1 MNIKRLYGVQ
11 LETIKNMGTNQYQN
25 LSEVQKKQ
33 INEALE
39 KVTIEDL
46 NSLDYGDEILISKNV
61 VLYHYCEDDVVVLNI
76 QDEWIEV
83 FQYLW
88 DEESIGIEFI

>member
-1 MNIKRLYGVQ
+1 MKA
-11 LETIKNMGTNQYQN
+11 NQYQK
-25 LSEVQKKQ
+25 LSVIQKKQ
-33 INEALE
+33 IDEALK
-39 KVTIEDL
+39 KVTIQDL

-88 DEESIGIEFI
+88 DEESITIESI

>member
-1 MNIKRLYGVQ
+1 MI
-11 LETIKNMGTNQYQN
+11 TNQYQK
-25 LSEVQKKQ
+25 LSGLQKNQ
-33 INEALE
+33 IDEALK

-46 NSLDYGDEILISKNV
+46 NSLDYGDEVLISKNV

-88 DEESIGIEFI
+88 DEESITLESI

>member
-1 MNIKRLYGVQ
+1 M
-11 LETIKNMGTNQYQN
+11 TNQYQK
-25 LSEVQKKQ
+25 LSVLQKKQ
-33 INEALE
+33 IDEALK

-46 NSLDYGDEILISKNV
+46 NSLDYGDEVLISKNV

-88 DEESIGIEFI
+88 DEESITLESI

>member
-1 MNIKRLYGVQ
+1 MI
-11 LETIKNMGTNQYQN
+11 TNQYQK
-25 LSEVQKKQ
+25 LSGLQKKQ
-33 INEALE
+33 IDEALK

-46 NSLDYGDEILISKNV
+46 NSLDYGDEVLISKNV

-88 DEESIGIEFI
+88 DEESITIESI

>member
-1 MNIKRLYGVQ
+1 MSTKQLYGAQ
-11 LETIKNMGTNQYQN
+11 LETIKNMGTNQYEN

-33 INEALE
+33 INEALK

-88 DEESIGIEFI
+88 DEKSIVIESI

>member
-1 MNIKRLYGVQ
+1 MI
-11 LETIKNMGTNQYQN
+11 TNQYQK
-25 LSEVQKKQ
+25 LSGLQKKQ
-33 INEALE
+33 IDEALK

-46 NSLDYGDEILISKNV
+46 NSLDYGDEVLISKNV

-88 DEESIGIEFI
+88 DEESITLESI

>member
-1 MNIKRLYGVQ
+1 MI
-11 LETIKNMGTNQYQN
+11 TNQYQK
-25 LSEVQKKQ
+25 LSGLQKKQ
-33 INEALE
+33 IDEALK

-46 NSLDYGDEILISKNV
+46 NSLDYGDEVLISKNV
-61 VLYHYCEDDVVVLNI
+61 VLYHYSEDDVVVLNI

-88 DEESIGIEFI
+88 DEESITLESI

>member
-1 MNIKRLYGVQ
+1 MK
-11 LETIKNMGTNQYQN
+11 NQYQK
-25 LSEVQKKQ
+25 LSGIQKNQ
-33 INEALE
+33 IDEALK

-88 DEESIGIEFI
+88 DEESITMESI